1 MSPTHVQH
9 IQKSLSI
16 IFIEQRNQYSLN
28 NKMIMNLAR
37 PSLVLFISIVIDK
50 SIQKLQNSIF
60 NKIWGDSRG
69 KSL

>member
-50 SIQKLQNSIF
+50 SIQKLQN
-60 NKIWGDSRG
+60 
-69 KSL
+69 